1 MITQA
6 RLDRARSNLRTL
18 GTSNI
23 NAADLATLTGSLAAP
38 EARTLALVALLS
50 IRSTEADLNTHI
62 DNLADI
68 ITELNATDDDGQ
80 DDTAEEAGE

>member
-1 MITQA
+1 MITQH
-6 RLDRARSNLRTL
+6 RLERAYSNLRSL

-23 NAADLATLTGSLAAP
+23 SPTDLATLTGSLAAP
-38 EARTLALVALLS
+38 EARALALVAILS